1 MKTTVKF
8 LSKKL
13 MVIGA
18 LLLFSGSLLIPPAQA
33 QDEERRTGF
42 SISLSAGIFY
52 PQQRSFRLI
61 YGTVQIPLGIQL
73 GCAFSRR
80 VALHL
85 GFKYLSFSG
94 NTIVIGPIFIPE
106 TYSVRFKNSSVR
118 LGFTYALRSRK
129 RLTMFVGGG
138 GSTNFFKEK
147 WEGLSLSRE
156 GRKVGFYILT
166 GNEYSLGKRFS
177 LFSLLEYTNVATGTG
192 SKLLEK
198 VNLGGLELSFGLRFW
213 L

>member
-1 MKTTVKF
+1 M
-8 LSKKL
+8 
-13 MVIGA
+13 GA
-18 LLLFSGSLLIPPAQA
+18 LVLVSGTLLIPPALA
-33 QDEERRTGF
+33 QDQEKRTGF

-73 GCAFSRR
+73 SCALSSR

-94 NTIVIGPIFIPE
+94 NTIVIGPIYVPE
-106 TYSVRFKNSSVR
+106 TYSIKFNNSSVR
-118 LGFTYALRSRK
+118 LGLTYALRSRK
-129 RLTMFVGGG
+129 KLTMFFGGG
-138 GSTNFFKEK
+138 GSTNSFKEK
-147 WEGLSLSRE
+147 WEGLSLTRE

-177 LFSLLEYTNVATGTG
+177 LFSLLEYTNVPTGTG
-192 SKLLEK
+192 SKLIEK